1 MKSKQDIQKQDIDNQ
16 DIQESYFKAQIEQL
30 AISLA
35 KQRSAE
41 FAAMQPNEYIVL
53 EADVT
58 NRAAKMRDFIV
69 VMKHPSNLF
78 VGMAFISFRDADLA
92 IIGKEYVHDYV
103 AAFAI
108 QGHAQALIEL
118 DVDTFN
124 VIGREFFGERTVN

>member
-1 MKSKQDIQKQDIDNQ
+1 MKNKQ
-16 DIQESYFKAQIEQL
+16 DIQESYFKAQIEQI

-35 KQRSAE
+35 KQRSDE
-41 FAAMQPNEYIVL
+41 FTAMKPNEYIVL

-58 NRAAKMRDFIV
+58 NRAAKIRDFIV

-78 VGMAFISFRDADLA
+78 VGMAFISFRDDDLSM
-92 IIGKEYVHDYV
+92 IGKEHIHDHV
-103 AAFAI
+103 ARLAI

-118 DVDTFN
+118 DTNTFN